1 MKKAEVETML
11 AQSERKQYNERLV
24 EFVKA
29 VVCAYYGKDISTFS
43 NKSRKAICV
52 KIRQVSMYLI
62 MNNSKISTTDLG
74 QKFGCD
80 HSTVIH
86 STKTI
91 KNYIAWDKELLKEL
105 EDLQKLINL
114 KSKAM
119 LNNLDLE
126 KDFYYIDMNKI
137 TSFKLA
143 PEKAILMVGFTEEE
157 TMRMKQLFFRDAEAK
172 EHDNTGMYILEKIN
186 KDEKKDTNNS

>member
-1 MKKAEVETML
+1 
-11 AQSERKQYNERLV
+11 
-24 EFVKA
+24 
-29 VVCAYYGKDISTFS
+29 
-43 NKSRKAICV
+43 
-52 KIRQVSMYLI
+52 MYLI